1 MWLYLPDS
9 AVEERPRIH
18 LLICYS
24 VFFFT
29 KALRLVSII
38 HRSFTFQGGSAA
50 RVQNL
55 EGAVEIRIRPARAL
69 KFRAGEYVYLSLA
82 GLSWLS
88 FLSVLE
94 LHPFQIMW
102 SYNDQQGKQ
111 ILVVLA
117 RVRRGFTRR
126 LLTSQPMERRAL
138 LEGPYGRPLKIRQYG
153 TVLLMATGIGIAGQL
168 PYIKELLSVTIDLTW

>member
-1 MWLYLPDS
+1 MGMMAAMWLYLPES
-9 AVEERPRIH
+9 AVEERPRIY

-50 RVQNL
+50 KVQNL

-82 GLSWLS
+82 GLSLLP

-111 ILVVLA
+111 ILAVLA
-117 RVRRGFTRR
+117 RVRRGF
-126 LLTSQPMERRAL
+126 SD
-138 LEGPYGRPLKIRQYG
+138 G
-153 TVLLMATGIGIAGQL
+153 
-168 PYIKELLSVTIDLTW
+168 S